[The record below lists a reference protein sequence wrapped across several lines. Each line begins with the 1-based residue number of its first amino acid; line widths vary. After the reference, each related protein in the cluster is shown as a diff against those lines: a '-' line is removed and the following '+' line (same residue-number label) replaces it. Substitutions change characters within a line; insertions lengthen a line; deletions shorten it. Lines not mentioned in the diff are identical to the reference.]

1 MKKKALALAVAGV
14 FFAPASY
21 AAQDTSGMQ
30 YTSAAE
36 GFYASIRAAFSTE
49 ETENGT
55 GTGTSATDSGAGIGN
70 SSSRFGVRGSND
82 LGNGLKGFYQYE
94 AGVDIHNGGNLSTRV
109 GQVGLE
115 GAFGR
120 VWLGSG
126 WTETY
131 NMTYGSTDVA
141 NTGSGSIVYGTS
153 NAMRP
158 GRDNNMIQYRT
169 PDISGFQGA
178 LGVKMAAESDN
189 ESSFAPVRGDDNNVD
204 MWSLA
209 AKYSVQGFTGAF
221 AYSVQP
227 DHDAWGVFTAADRAA
242 ITARQNLFEART
254 GREGNP
260 NGTDAEMARDR
271 TTGTVDHARTATV
284 EDLTAWT
291 ARLGYAQDNWYV
303 NGWYGKNNDSD
314 FTHTFVANR
323 ELNQAGDMIVNS
335 AADRDVTHTG
345 IDDEFVSLAGGVS
358 VDKINLYAVWDKV
371 EYGNGVED
379 ATTVLGVQ
387 YNLGSRSRVWMDYV
401 SKDLDTNTAAE
412 DQIYVGLRHDF

>member
-1 MKKKALALAVAGV
+1 MKKKALALAVAGA

-36 GFYASIRAAFSTE
+36 GFYASIRAQFSTE
-49 ETENGT
+49 KK
-55 GTGTSATDSGAGIGN
+55 TDGGAGIGN

-82 LGNGLKGFYQYE
+82 LGNGMKGFYQYE
-94 AGVDIHNGGNLSTRV
+94 AGVSIDNGGGLSTRV

-120 VWLGSG
+120 VWAGSG
-126 WTETY
+126 WVETH
-131 NMTYGSTDVA
+131 NMTYGATDIG
-141 NTGSGSIVYGTS
+141 NFGGGNLSYTDL
-153 NAMRP
+153 RP
-158 GRDNNMIQYRT
+158 GRDNDVIQYRT

-221 AYSVQP
+221 SYSVQP
-227 DHDAWGVFTAADRAA
+227 DHDTWGMFSAAERAVV
-242 ITARQNLFEART
+242 TARQNLFEART
-254 GREGNP
+254 GRQGNP
-260 NGTDAEMARDR
+260 NGTDAQMALDR
-271 TTGTVDHARTATV
+271 TTGDVDHARTATV

-303 NGWYGKNNDSD
+303 NGWYGKDNNSD
-314 FTHTFVANR
+314 FVSTNVAK
-323 ELNQAGDMIVNS
+323 EDKK
-335 AADRDVTHTG
+335 
-345 IDDEFVSLAGGVS
+345 FVSVAGGVS
-358 VDKINLYAVWDKV
+358 VGKVNMYGVWEQSDDGT
-371 EYGNGVED
+371 YED
-379 ATTVLGVQ
+379 ARTVIGIQ
-387 YNLGSRSRVWMDYV
+387 YNLGSRSRVWMDYNGRDHD
-401 SKDLDTNTAAE
+401 SDATAE
-412 DQIYVGLRHDF
+412 DNINIGLRHDF